1 MAWQYSNSQGHL
13 SSSSDSE
20 ALSYTFPLAIAREFA
35 EVSSSLTPD
44 AFNANGP
51 GILRKVFDI
60 GCALADVVQVRPQ
73 RRASMEL
80 GAQAYLTEMLRL
92 LSITKAGHKYRGM
105 LLDKAEECFRPSP
118 MVMGNLNRNVT
129 VDEQRVTEIG
139 VDEGGDPAIKNTLE
153 RVGSQ
158 PSSHA
163 SESVFSKAWAIGDD
177 GPAGRVIG
185 ASDDSA
191 TLSGGDLDGE
201 IYDLRTLGN
210 VNAAWIESLGTLGG
224 APALPVTQA
233 NDFQIADPDYYSIK

>member
-1 MAWQYSNSQGHL
+1 MTWQYSNSQGHL
-13 SSSSDSE
+13 SSSNSE

-60 GCALADVVQVRPQ
+60 GCALADVVQVRAQ

-80 GAQAYLTEMLRL
+80 GAQEYLAEMLRL

-105 LLDKAEECFRPSP
+105 LLGKAEECFRLSP
-118 MVMGNLNRNVT
+118 IVIRNLDGNIT
-129 VDEQRVTEIG
+129 GDEHRVTETR
-139 VDEGGDPAIKNTLE
+139 VDEEGEVAFKNTFD
-153 RVGSQ
+153 RVPSNL
-158 PSSHA
+158 SSHT
-163 SESVFSKAWAIGDD
+163 SENVPKKAWAIGDD

-191 TLSGGDLDGE
+191 TLNGGDTDEE
-201 IYDLRTLGN
+201 IYELGTLVN
-210 VNAAWIESLGTLGG
+210 VSSAWIESLGTLEC
-224 APALPVTQA
+224 ARALPVAQVSG
-233 NDFQIADPDYYSIK
+233 FQIAEPDYYMI

>member
-35 EVSSSLTPD
+35 EASSSLTPD

-80 GAQAYLTEMLRL
+80 GAQEYLTEMLRL

-105 LLDKAEECFRPSP
+105 LLDKAEECFRPSQ
-118 MVMGNLNRNVT
+118 MVMGNLNVNVFR
-129 VDEQRVTEIG
+129 DEHRVIEIG
-139 VDEGGDPAIKNTLE
+139 ADEEDDAVFKNTLE
-153 RVGSQ
+153 RVASH
-158 PSSHA
+158 PSSHT
-163 SESVFSKAWAIGDD
+163 SQSVFSKAWAIGED
-177 GPAGRVIG
+177 GPAGRMTS
-185 ASDDSA
+185 ASGDRA
-191 TLSGGDLDGE
+191 ILSGRDTDKE
-201 IYDLRTLGN
+201 IYDLGALGN
-210 VNAAWIESLGTLGG
+210 VSSAWVESFGRLGG
-224 APALPVTQA
+224 APALPVAQA
-233 NDFQIADPDYYSIK
+233 PDFQVADPDHYII

>member
-1 MAWQYSNSQGHL
+1 MTWQYSNSQGHL
-13 SSSSDSE
+13 SSSSNSE

-80 GAQAYLTEMLRL
+80 GAQEYLTEMLRL

-118 MVMGNLNRNVT
+118 MVTGDLNGNVIG
-129 VDEQRVTEIG
+129 DEHRVTEIV
-139 VDEGGDPAIKNTLE
+139 VDEKGEPAFKNTLE
-153 RVGSQ
+153 WVASHP
-158 PSSHA
+158 PSHT

-191 TLSGGDLDGE
+191 TLSGGGADDE
-201 IYDLRTLGN
+201 IYDLRTLGD
-210 VNAAWIESLGTLGG
+210 VSAAWIEGLDTVGG
-224 APALPVTQA
+224 APALPVA
-233 NDFQIADPDYYSIK
+233 LAPGFQIGDPDYYSI

>member
-1 MAWQYSNSQGHL
+1 MTWQYSNSQGHL
-13 SSSSDSE
+13 SLSNSE

-80 GAQAYLTEMLRL
+80 GAHEYLAEMLRL

-105 LLDKAEECFRPSP
+105 LLDKAEECFRPST
-118 MVMGNLNRNVT
+118 MVMGSLNGNVAG
-129 VDEQRVTEIG
+129 DEHRVTEIG
-139 VDEGGDPAIKNTLE
+139 VDEGGEAAFKNTLE
-153 RVGSQ
+153 RVTSH
-158 PSSHA
+158 PSSHT
-163 SESVFSKAWAIGDD
+163 SESVFRKAWPIGGD
-177 GPAGRVIG
+177 GPVERVIN

-191 TLSGGDLDGE
+191 TLSGGDTDEE
-201 IYDLRTLGN
+201 IYDLGTLGN
-210 VNAAWIESLGTLGG
+210 VNSAWIESLGRLGG
-224 APALPVTQA
+224 APALPIAQA
-233 NDFQIADPDYYSIK
+233 PGFQIADEYYII